1 MTRVVNAIMWLLVA
15 LGWTFALLGLIF
27 LLAPNA
33 HAQTL
38 PAPTRTTPYDWQCQD
53 EVGNRISDHQR
64 YDTAYVACWNAANGH
79 RVTGGTYRLNK
90 PTTAPPPPPPP
101 PATNI
106 ALLSWTP
113 PTTNTDGS
121 ALTNLAG
128 YRIHYGTAPGAMTQ
142 TLQLDVP
149 GATAFEVA
157 NLATGTWY
165 FAMRA
170 YTSAGAESVLSNIT
184 SKVIP

>member
-1 MTRVVNAIMWLLVA
+1 MMTKIGNAIMWLLVA
-15 LGWTFALLGLIF
+15 LGWGCALVGL
-27 LLAPNA
+27 A
-33 HAQTL
+33 HAQTIE
-38 PAPTRTTPYDWQCQD
+38 APTRVTPYDWQCQD
-53 EVGNRISDHQR
+53 EAGNRVSDHQR
-64 YDTAYVACWNAANGH
+64 FDTAFVACYNDQNGA
-79 RVTGGTYRLNK
+79 RVQGGTYRLNK
-90 PTTAPPPPPPP
+90 PTAAPP
-101 PATNI
+101 PATNT

-113 PTTNTDGS
+113 PATNTDGS

-170 YTSAGAESVLSNIT
+170 YTSAGAESVLSNIAT
-184 SKVIP
+184 KVIQ